1 MTAFPEVDSAPGVEV
16 WKEDNEWKK
25 DGVEKGVFKTAKTM
39 EFTEEQFSHWRA
51 IFNFHKTFKASDTC
65 PPMPISLVQGH
76 AMQGTPGWHELWSTL
91 RRFPRPHLQQEQASS
106 DAGAN
111 DGNDSDDSAPSDAEE
126 QQETPLAVSN
136 GVTGGMTH
144 THAHVQW
151 CASVQACVLHASE
164 RASVRACERASV
176 HACV

>member
-1 MTAFPEVDSAPGVEV
+1 
-16 WKEDNEWKK
+16 
-25 DGVEKGVFKTAKTM
+25 
-39 EFTEEQFSHWRA
+39 
-51 IFNFHKTFKASDTC
+51 
-65 PPMPISLVQGH
+65 MPISLVQGH
-76 AMQGTPGWHELWSTL
+76 EMQGTPGWHELWITL

-151 CASVQACVLHASE
+151 CASVQACVHASE

-176 HACV
+176 RACV

>member
-1 MTAFPEVDSAPGVEV
+1 MTAFPEVDNAPGVEV
-16 WKEDNEWKK
+16 WKEDKEWKK

-51 IFNFHKTFKASDTC
+51 IFNFHKAFKASDAC

-76 AMQGTPGWHELWSTL
+76 EMQGAPGWHELWSTL

-111 DGNDSDDSAPSDAEE
+111 DGDNE
-126 QQETPLAVSN
+126 Q
-136 GVTGGMTH
+136 
-144 THAHVQW
+144 
-151 CASVQACVLHASE
+151 
-164 RASVRACERASV
+164 
-176 HACV
+176 